1 MKAKRTRILIADDH
15 AVVRLGL
22 TSLFSTQ
29 KDMEVVAQAKN
40 GEEAVRLVEEKKP
53 DVVIMDLVMPRVD
66 GAEATTRIIKSLPET
81 KVVMLTSF
89 GSYEGVAR
97 AIAAGAAGAI
107 TKTTED
113 EQIVPMIRRIAAG
126 EKVISPEIRKQL
138 AESPA
143 IPALTERQITIL
155 DALTR
160 GLSNNEIAKLL
171 DTTPENIR
179 DHLKVVF
186 AKIGAANRTE
196 AVAIA
201 LKKHLLKI

>member
-1 MKAKRTRILIADDH
+1 MKQKTRILIADDH
-15 AVVRLGL
+15 AVVRVGL
-22 TSLFSTQ
+22 ASLFSAQ

-40 GEEAVRLVEEKKP
+40 GEEAVRLSKETKP
-53 DVVIMDLVMPRVD
+53 DVVIMDLVMPRMD
-66 GAEATTRIIKSLPET
+66 GADATAKIREALPEA

-97 AIAAGAAGAI
+97 AIASGAAGAI

-113 EQIVPMIRRIAAG
+113 EQIVPLIRRIVAG
-126 EKVISPEIRKQL
+126 ETVISPEIKKQL

-143 IPALTERQITIL
+143 IPSLTERQTRIL
-155 DALTR
+155 EALTR
-160 GLSNNEIAKLL
+160 GLSNNDIAKLL

-179 DHLKVVF
+179 DHLKVIF
-186 AKIGAANRTE
+186 AKIGAANRAE

-201 LKKHLLKI
+201 LRKHLLKT

>member
-1 MKAKRTRILIADDH
+1 MSKKTRILIADDH

-22 TSLFSTQ
+22 TSLFSAQ
-29 KDMEVVAQAKN
+29 RDMEVVGQAKN
-40 GEEAVRLVEEKKP
+40 GEEAVRLALKLRP
-53 DVVIMDLVMPRVD
+53 DVTLLDLVMPRKD
-66 GAEATTRIIKSLPET
+66 GAEALTEIRAAMPDA
-81 KVVMLTSF
+81 KVAILTSF

-107 TKTTED
+107 TKTAED

-155 DALTR
+155 GALTR

-179 DHLKVVF
+179 DHLRVIF

-201 LKKHLLKI
+201 LRKHLLKN

>member
-1 MKAKRTRILIADDH
+1 MKKTRILIADDH

-22 TSLFSTQ
+22 SSLFSAQ

-40 GEEAVRLVEEKKP
+40 GEEAVRLAVETRP
-53 DVVIMDLVMPRVD
+53 DVVIMDLVMPRMD
-66 GAEATTRIIKSLPET
+66 GADATTKIREALPDT

-113 EQIVPMIRRIAAG
+113 EQIVPMIRRIAGG
-126 EKVISPEIRKQL
+126 ETVISPEIRKQL
-138 AESPA
+138 AENPA
-143 IPALTERQITIL
+143 IPALTERQISIL

-160 GLSNNEIAKLL
+160 GLSNNDIAKLHH
-171 DTTPENIR
+171 TTPENIR
-179 DHLKVVF
+179 DHLKVIF

-201 LKKHLLKI
+201 LRKHLLKT

>member
-81 KVVMLTSF
+81 KVVLLTSF

-113 EQIVPMIRRIAAG
+113 EQIVPIIRRIAAG
-126 EKVISPEIRKQL
+126 EKVISSEIRKQL
-138 AESPA
+138 AESPP
-143 IPALTERQITIL
+143 IPDLTERQTRIL
-155 DALTR
+155 EALTR
-160 GLSNNEIAKLL
+160 GLSNNDIAKLL

-201 LKKHLLKI
+201 LKKHLLEI

>member
-40 GEEAVRLVEEKKP
+40 GEEAVRLAEEKKP

-81 KVVMLTSF
+81 KVVLLTSF

-113 EQIVPMIRRIAAG
+113 EQIVPIIRRIAAG
-126 EKVISPEIRKQL
+126 EKVISSEIRKQL
-138 AESPA
+138 AESPS
-143 IPALTERQITIL
+143 IPDLTERQTRIL
-155 DALTR
+155 EALTR
-160 GLSNNEIAKLL
+160 GLSNNDIAKLL

>member
-40 GEEAVRLVEEKKP
+40 GEEAVRLAEEKKP

-66 GAEATTRIIKSLPET
+66 GEEATTRIRKSLPET

-126 EKVISPEIRKQL
+126 EKVISSEIRKQL
-138 AESPA
+138 AESPS
-143 IPALTERQITIL
+143 IPDLTERQTRIL
-155 DALTR
+155 EALTR
-160 GLSNNEIAKLL
+160 GLSNNDIAKLL
-171 DTTPENIR
+171 NTTPENIR

-201 LKKHLLKI
+201 LKKHLLKT

>member
-1 MKAKRTRILIADDH
+1 MKKTRILIADDH

-22 TSLFSTQ
+22 SSLFSAQ

-40 GEEAVRLVEEKKP
+40 GEEAVHLAAEMRP
-53 DVVIMDLVMPRVD
+53 DVIIMDLVMPHMD
-66 GAEATTRIIKSLPET
+66 GADATTKIRETLPDA

-113 EQIVPMIRRIAAG
+113 EQIVPMIRRIVDG
-126 EKVISPEIRKQL
+126 ETVISPEIRKQL

-160 GLSNNEIAKLL
+160 GLSNNDIAAALA
-171 DTTPENIR
+171 TTPENIR
-179 DHLKVVF
+179 DHLKVIF

-201 LKKHLLKI
+201 LRKHLLKN